1 MHYYIN
7 YILFYIFIFLFQKQD
22 NGTRIEIDQ
31 LDRNVSV
38 GCMENRPVT
47 YTWKDLTI
55 KTKGKEARK
64 GIFGIG
70 KRDATGEKHI
80 LKDGNFL
87 Y

>member
-1 MHYYIN
+1 M
-7 YILFYIFIFLFQKQD
+7 FLFQEQD
-22 NGTRIEIDQ
+22 KGTRIEMDQ

-55 KTKGKEARK
+55 KTKGKEAQK

-70 KRDATGEKHI
+70 KRDASGEKHI
-80 LKDGNFL
+80 LKGGNFR

>member
-1 MHYYIN
+1 M
-7 YILFYIFIFLFQKQD
+7 FLFQEQD
-22 NGTRIEIDQ
+22 KGTRIEMDQ

-55 KTKGKEARK
+55 KTKGTEARK
-64 GIFGIG
+64 GFFGIG

-80 LKDGNFL
+80 LKGGNFL